1 MESAFFDLDLD
12 RDLDR
17 DLDLD
22 LDLDVAFSLKR
33 TPLGFGDSGLLPD
46 EVVFSRPSGFLVDS
60 VGFPAFG
67 FVALV
72 CGRRVCLRALAGVG
86 ARFWG

>member
-1 MESAFFDLDLD
+1 MESAFFDFDLD

-33 TPLGFGDSGLLPD
+33 TPLGFGDSGLLP
-46 EVVFSRPSGFLVDS
+46 E
-60 VGFPAFG
+60 
-67 FVALV
+67 
-72 CGRRVCLRALAGVG
+72 
-86 ARFWG
+86 